1 MEKTVCSNN
10 AARSGLV
17 IQSLHLLRMLKNC
30 SSIFAFYI
38 SYMNVTKKL
47 NPFSNLKL
55 VEN

>member
-1 MEKTVCSNN
+1 MEKTACCNN

-17 IQSLHLLRMLKNC
+17 ICLLQLLRMLKNC